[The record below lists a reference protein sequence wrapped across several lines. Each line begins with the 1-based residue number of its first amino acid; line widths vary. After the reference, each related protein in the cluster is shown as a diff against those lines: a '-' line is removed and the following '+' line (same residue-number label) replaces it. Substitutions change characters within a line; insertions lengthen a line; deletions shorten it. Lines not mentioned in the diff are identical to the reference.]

1 MQTEIRHTW
10 LLDQSPATVWEYL
23 TNSELI
29 SQWLMAND
37 FRPIQGHHFMFRSG
51 PAPNMDFDGNIYCEV
66 LEIQPLKKL
75 SYSWKFGPEP
85 GKIILDSI
93 VTWTLVAKGKGTEL
107 SIVHSGLREPE
118 HAIAIQAMR
127 DGWDKNVRTRMVQL
141 MTNPKIHETN
151 S

>member
-10 LLDQSPATVWEYL
+10 FLDQSPATVWEHL
-23 TNSELI
+23 TNSELL

-37 FRPIQGHHFMFRSG
+37 FRPVPGHHFSFRAG
-51 PAPNMDFDGNIYCEV
+51 PVPKMDFDGNIYCQV

-85 GKIILDSI
+85 GRIVLDSI
-93 VTWTLVAKGKGTEL
+93 VTWTLTAKGQGTEL
-107 SIVHSGLREPE
+107 SLVHSGLREPE
-118 HAIAIQAMR
+118 HAIAIQGMR
-127 DGWDKNVRTRMVQL
+127 EGWDKNVGTRMVQL
-141 MTNPKIHETN
+141 MINPKIHETN

>member
-10 LLDQSPATVWEYL
+10 FLDHSPATVWEHL
-23 TNSELI
+23 TNSELL

-37 FRPIQGHHFMFRSG
+37 FRPVAGHHFMFRAG
-51 PAPNMDFDGNIYCEV
+51 PVPKMDFDGNIYCQV

-85 GKIILDSI
+85 GKIVLDSL
-93 VTWTLVAKGKGTEL
+93 VTWTLTARGQGTEL
-107 SIVHSGLREPE
+107 SLVHSGLQEPE
-118 HAIAIQAMR
+118 HAIAIQGMR
-127 DGWDKNVRTRMVQL
+127 EGWDKNVGTRMVQL
-141 MTNPKIHETN
+141 MINPKIHETN